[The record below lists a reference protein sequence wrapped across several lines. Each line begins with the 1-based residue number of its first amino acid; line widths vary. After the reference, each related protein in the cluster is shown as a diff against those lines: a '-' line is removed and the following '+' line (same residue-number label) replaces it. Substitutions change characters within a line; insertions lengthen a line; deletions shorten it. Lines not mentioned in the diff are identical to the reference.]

1 MSSPHQSDDDA
12 DHTVS
17 LGKNTPPPQ
26 QSAYPPPQQQQGYGA
41 PGYGQYG
48 QPAYDR
54 SPATTRTPTASQP
67 YDPNAYGQQPYP
79 AAGPYEQ
86 DPYGAYPPARL
97 RQPYPGY
104 GQPYP
109 APRGTNT
116 MAILALVFGILVAP
130 LGLVFGF
137 VARSQIKK
145 TGEDGDGLALAGI
158 IIGGIFTLLF
168 IAYIVFIIIFFTA
181 VASSIPS
188 GLRRW
193 RVVPLRSPACG
204 AAAGRAASPS

>member
-1 MSSPHQSDDDA
+1 MSSPHQSDDGS

-17 LGKNTPPPQ
+17 LGKNTPPPPP
-26 QSAYPPPQQQQGYGA
+26 SAYPPPTQQQQQGYGA
-41 PGYGQYG
+41 PGYDQYG
-48 QPAYDR
+48 QPSYAAAR
-54 SPATTRTPTASQP
+54 LRPQRLR
-67 YDPNAYGQQPYP
+67 P
-79 AAGPYEQ
+79 AAALRRAVRPEN
-86 DPYGAYPPARL
+86 PYGAYPQPQPGYG
-97 RQPYPGY
+97 QPYPGY

-109 APRGTNT
+109 PPRGTNT

-168 IAYIVFIIIFFTA
+168 IAYIVFIIIFFAA
-181 VASSIPS
+181 VASS
-188 GLRRW
+188 
-193 RVVPLRSPACG
+193 VPLR
-204 AAAGRAASPS
+204 

>member
-1 MSSPHQSDDDA
+1 MTEAYGPGLRSVVNAEQGSPRMSSPHQSDDKS

-17 LGKNTPPPQ
+17 LGKNTPPPPS
-26 QSAYPPPQQQQGYGA
+26 SAYPPPQQQQQG
-41 PGYGQYG
+41 
-48 QPAYDR
+48 
-54 SPATTRTPTASQP
+54 
-67 YDPNAYGQQPYP
+67 YGQQPYP
-79 AAGPYEQ
+79 QPG
-86 DPYGAYPPARL
+86 YG
-97 RQPYPGY
+97 QPYPGY

-168 IAYIVFIIIFFTA
+168 IAYIVFIIIFFAA
-181 VASSIPS
+181 VASS
-188 GLRRW
+188 
-193 RVVPLRSPACG
+193 VPLR
-204 AAAGRAASPS
+204 

>member
-1 MSSPHQSDDDA
+1 MSSPHQSDDGP

-17 LGKNTPPPQ
+17 LGKNPPPPPP
-26 QSAYPPPQQQQGYGA
+26 SAYSPPQQQQQGYGQSPYA
-41 PGYGQYG
+41 QPGYEQPYG
-48 QPAYDR
+48 Q
-54 SPATTRTPTASQP
+54 QP
-67 YDPNAYGQQPYP
+67 YDPNAYAKQPPSP
-79 AAGPYEQ
+79 AAPY
-86 DPYGAYPPARL
+86 DPNNPYGAYPQPGYA
-97 RQPYPGY
+97 QPYPGY

-109 APRGTNT
+109 PPRGTNT

-168 IAYIVFIIIFFTA
+168 IAYIVFIIIFFAA
-181 VASSIPS
+181 VASS
-188 GLRRW
+188 
-193 RVVPLRSPACG
+193 VPLR
-204 AAAGRAASPS
+204 

>member
-12 DHTVS
+12 EHTVS
-17 LGKNTPPPQ
+17 LGKNTPPPPQ
-26 QSAYPPPQQQQGYGA
+26 QSAYPPPPQQQHQGYGQG
-41 PGYGQYG
+41 PYG
-48 QPAYDR
+48 QPPYDPNAYGQ
-54 SPATTRTPTASQP
+54 QP

-86 DPYGAYPPARL
+86 NPYGAYP
-97 RQPYPGY
+97 QPGYPQAYAGY

-109 APRGTNT
+109 ASRGTNT

-188 GLRRW
+188 GY
-193 RVVPLRSPACG
+193 
-204 AAAGRAASPS
+204 

>member
-1 MSSPHQSDDDA
+1 MSSPHKPEDAHDD
-12 DHTVS
+12 TVS
-17 LGKNTPPPQ
+17 LGKNTPPPTAGYEQ
-26 QSAYPPPQQQQGYGA
+26 QPYPAAQQ
-41 PGYGQYG
+41 PYG
-48 QPAYDR
+48 QPA
-54 SPATTRTPTASQP
+54 
-67 YDPNAYGQQPYP
+67 YDPNAYGQQAYGQQAYDPANPYGQQAYGQPFP
-79 AAGPYEQ
+79 AAGYDQ
-86 DPYGAYPPARL
+86 AQYGAYPQPGYPQQQQ
-97 RQPYPGY
+97 QPYPGY
-104 GQPYP
+104 AQPYP

-168 IAYIVFIIIFFTA
+168 IAYIVFIVIFFAA

-188 GLRRW
+188 TG
-193 RVVPLRSPACG
+193 G
-204 AAAGRAASPS
+204 Y

>member
-1 MSSPHQSDDDA
+1 MSSPHPSDDKS

-17 LGKNTPPPQ
+17 LGKNTPPPPP
-26 QSAYPPPQQQQGYGA
+26 SAYPPPQQQQQ
-41 PGYGQYG
+41 GYGQNPYG
-48 QPAYDR
+48 QPGYEQ
-54 SPATTRTPTASQP
+54 PYGQQP

-79 AAGPYEQ
+79 QPGYEQ
-86 DPYGAYPPARL
+86 PYGQQPYDPNAYGQQPYPQPGYEQPYGAYP
-97 RQPYPGY
+97 QPGY

-168 IAYIVFIIIFFTA
+168 IAYIVFIIIFFAA
-181 VASSIPS
+181 VASS
-188 GLRRW
+188 
-193 RVVPLRSPACG
+193 VPLR
-204 AAAGRAASPS
+204 

>member
-1 MSSPHQSDDDA
+1 MSSPHQSDDGPD
-12 DHTVS
+12 DTVS
-17 LGKNTPPPQ
+17 LGKNTPPPPA
-26 QSAYPPPQQQQGYGA
+26 SAYPPPQPQQQQGYPQSPYA
-41 PGYGQYG
+41 QQPGYE
-48 QPAYDR
+48 QP
-54 SPATTRTPTASQP
+54 
-67 YDPNAYGQQPYP
+67 YGQQPYAQQQP
-79 AAGPYEQ
+79 YAAPY
-86 DPYGAYPPARL
+86 DPNNPYGAYPQPGYA
-97 RQPYPGY
+97 QPYAGY

-168 IAYIVFIIIFFTA
+168 IAYIVFIIIFFAA
-181 VASSIPS
+181 VASS
-188 GLRRW
+188 
-193 RVVPLRSPACG
+193 VPLR
-204 AAAGRAASPS
+204 

>member
-1 MSSPHQSDDDA
+1 MSSPHPPDDKS

-17 LGKNTPPPQ
+17 LGKNTPPTAAELLP
-26 QSAYPPPQQQQGYGA
+26 AAAATATATPAPYPSSRYG
-41 PGYGQYG
+41 PNPYGQ
-48 QPAYDR
+48 
-54 SPATTRTPTASQP
+54 PATTRTQPYGQQP

-79 AAGPYEQ
+79 RPGYDQ
-86 DPYGAYPPARL
+86 NPYGAYPQPGYA
-97 RQPYPGY
+97 QPYPGY

-168 IAYIVFIIIFFTA
+168 IAYIVFIIIFFAA
-181 VASSIPS
+181 VASS
-188 GLRRW
+188 
-193 RVVPLRSPACG
+193 VPTG
-204 AAAGRAASPS
+204 Y

>member
-1 MSSPHQSDDDA
+1 MTKAYGPGLRSVVNAEQGSPRMSSPHQSDDKS

-17 LGKNTPPPQ
+17 LGKNTPPP
-26 QSAYPPPQQQQGYGA
+26 PPPQQ
-41 PGYGQYG
+41 PGYGQPYPQPGYEQPYG
-48 QPAYDR
+48 QQ
-54 SPATTRTPTASQP
+54 S

-79 AAGPYEQ
+79 QPGYDQ
-86 DPYGAYPPARL
+86 NPYGAYPQPGYG
-97 RQPYPGY
+97 QPYPGY

-168 IAYIVFIIIFFTA
+168 IAYIVFIIIFFAA
-181 VASSIPS
+181 VASS
-188 GLRRW
+188 
-193 RVVPLRSPACG
+193 VPLR
-204 AAAGRAASPS
+204 

>member
-1 MSSPHQSDDDA
+1 MSSPHQSDDGP

-17 LGKNTPPPQ
+17 LGKNTPPPPPP
-26 QSAYPPPQQQQGYGA
+26 SAYPPPPQYQQQQGYGGA
-41 PGYGQYG
+41 PAYDQYG
-48 QPAYDR
+48 QQAY
-54 SPATTRTPTASQP
+54 PQQP
-67 YDPNAYGQQPYP
+67 GYDPNAYAQQQPYAQP
-79 AAGPYEQ
+79 GYDQ
-86 DPYGAYPPARL
+86 NPYGAYPQPGYG
-97 RQPYPGY
+97 QPYPGY

-109 APRGTNT
+109 PSRGTNT

-168 IAYIVFIIIFFTA
+168 IAYIVFIIIFFAA
-181 VASSIPS
+181 VASS
-188 GLRRW
+188 
-193 RVVPLRSPACG
+193 VPLR
-204 AAAGRAASPS
+204 

>member
-1 MSSPHQSDDDA
+1 MSSPHKPEDAHDD
-12 DHTVS
+12 TVS
-17 LGKNTPPPQ
+17 LGKNTPPPT
-26 QSAYPPPQQQQGYGA
+26 AGYEQQQQQPYPA
-41 PGYGQYG
+41 AQPYGQ
-48 QPAYDR
+48 A
-54 SPATTRTPTASQP
+54 A
-67 YDPNAYGQQPYP
+67 YDPNAYGQQAYGQQAYDPANPYGQQAYGQPFP
-79 AAGPYEQ
+79 AAGY
-86 DPYGAYPPARL
+86 DPAQYGAYPQPGYPQQ
-97 RQPYPGY
+97 QPYPGY
-104 GQPYP
+104 AAQPYA

-168 IAYIVFIIIFFTA
+168 IAYIVFIVIFFAA

-188 GLRRW
+188 SG
-193 RVVPLRSPACG
+193 G
-204 AAAGRAASPS
+204 Y

>member
-12 DHTVS
+12 EHTVS
-17 LGKNTPPPQ
+17 LGKNTPPPPQ

-41 PGYGQYG
+41 GPYG
-48 QPAYDR
+48 QPPYDPNAYGQQPYD
-54 SPATTRTPTASQP
+54 PNAYGQQP

-86 DPYGAYPPARL
+86 NPYGAYPQPGYP
-97 RQPYPGY
+97 QPYSGY

-109 APRGTNT
+109 ASRGTNT

-188 GLRRW
+188 
-193 RVVPLRSPACG
+193 SY
-204 AAAGRAASPS
+204 

>member
-12 DHTVS
+12 EHTVS
-17 LGKNTPPPQ
+17 LGKNTPPPPQ
-26 QSAYPPPQQQQGYGA
+26 QSAYPPPQQQQQGYG
-41 PGYGQYG
+41 PPPYGQQPYDPNAYG
-48 QPAYDR
+48 QPPYDPNAYGQ
-54 SPATTRTPTASQP
+54 QP

-86 DPYGAYPPARL
+86 DPYGAYPQPGYQ
-97 RQPYPGY
+97 QPYPGY

-109 APRGTNT
+109 ASRGTNT

-168 IAYIVFIIIFFTA
+168 IAYIVFIIIFFAA
-181 VASSIPS
+181 VASS
-188 GLRRW
+188 
-193 RVVPLRSPACG
+193 VPLR
-204 AAAGRAASPS
+204 

>member
-1 MSSPHQSDDDA
+1 MSSPHQPDDA
-12 DHTVS
+12 IGPHRLAGQEHPPS
-17 LGKNTPPPQ
+17 SNTPPQQALPAAAATAAGLRPSALRPAAVRPQ
-26 QSAYPPPQQQQGYGA
+26 RLR
-41 PGYGQYG
+41 
-48 QPAYDR
+48 PAAA
-54 SPATTRTPTASQP
+54 ATTRTPTPNSLRP
-67 YDPNAYGQQPYP
+67 ERDPYGQQRLPRR
-79 AAGPYEQ
+79 GPYDQ
-86 DPYGAYPPARL
+86 NPYGAYPQPGYA
-97 RQPYPGY
+97 QPYPGY

-168 IAYIVFIIIFFTA
+168 IAYIVFIIIFFAA
-181 VASSIPS
+181 VASS
-188 GLRRW
+188 
-193 RVVPLRSPACG
+193 VPLR
-204 AAAGRAASPS
+204 

>member
-1 MSSPHQSDDDA
+1 MSSPHQSDDGP

-17 LGKNTPPPQ
+17 LGKNPPPPPPG
-26 QSAYPPPQQQQGYGA
+26 AYPTPQQHQQPQGYGA
-41 PGYGQYG
+41 PGYDQYG
-48 QPAYDR
+48 QQAY
-54 SPATTRTPTASQP
+54 PPP
-67 YDPNAYGQQPYP
+67 GYDPNAYAQPQPY
-79 AAGPYEQ
+79 AAAPY
-86 DPYGAYPPARL
+86 DPNNPYGAYPQPGYA
-97 RQPYPGY
+97 QPYPGY

-109 APRGTNT
+109 PPRGTNT

-168 IAYIVFIIIFFTA
+168 IAYIVFIIIFFAA
-181 VASSIPS
+181 VASS
-188 GLRRW
+188 
-193 RVVPLRSPACG
+193 VPLR
-204 AAAGRAASPS
+204 

>member
-12 DHTVS
+12 EHTVS
-17 LGKNTPPPQ
+17 LGKNTPPPPPP
-26 QSAYPPPQQQQGYGA
+26 SAYPPPQQQQQGYG
-41 PGYGQYG
+41 PGAYGQQPYDPNTYG
-48 QPAYDR
+48 QQPYDPIAYGQ
-54 SPATTRTPTASQP
+54 QP

-86 DPYGAYPPARL
+86 NPYGAYP
-97 RQPYPGY
+97 QPGYGHGYPGY

-109 APRGTNT
+109 ASRGTNT

-168 IAYIVFIIIFFTA
+168 IAYIVFIIIFVTA
-181 VASSIPS
+181 VASTIPS
-188 GLRRW
+188 GY
-193 RVVPLRSPACG
+193 
-204 AAAGRAASPS
+204 